1 MSFEALENAIIT
13 RLQDKLGSLVKHV
26 YSAAEFTGIDEESQ
40 FTPSCAVIYSGHTP
54 TQTPGAS
61 VLKVQEIEQSWLVVV
76 ATRNAFHSRTKRG
89 AREESAPI
97 CKAVIEALIGWRPPL
112 DAETPLRLAGAPEPQ
127 FSDAGLAYYPIAFT
141 NRRTFR
147 GSD

>member
-1 MSFEALENAIIT
+1 MSFHDLEAAIIA

-26 YSAAEFTGIDEESQ
+26 YGADEFATVDEESQ
-40 FTPSCAVIYSGHTP
+40 FTPSAAVIYTGYTP
-54 TQTPGAS
+54 TQTAGPA
-61 VLKVQEIEQSWLVVV
+61 LKVQEIEQTWLVVV
-76 ATRNAFHSRTKRG
+76 ACRNAYHTRTKRG
-89 AREESAPI
+89 AREDSAPI
-97 CKAVIEALIGWRPPL
+97 CKAVIEALIGWRPPI

-147 GSD
+147 GTD